1 MNLDARLRR
10 VAEWSRETVGLEAYG
25 LHEVHLYMERRL
37 GVRCPVF
44 SMEWVPVGVQAG
56 REEGVLPEGTAVV
69 EVELQSGRLI
79 RLMFVGGRTFADKL
93 RFNKE
98 DVQGII
104 GWLEQTTGLNFER
117 QVRLAERKDARLV
130 FQTHC
135 DGIPLFPAGRI
146 EVELDEQGRLALF
159 SVDGEFPDVSR
170 IDREQF
176 DPAFDQ
182 DMEKTAFDQLKL
194 MTIPVM
200 ERKKWVRVYAL
211 EEIFVSTDRRTIL
224 PYSTDERAA
233 VPVELKMVWQ
243 ESPQD
248 PQRNPSRKPF
258 ERRPLSPRKTD
269 LTVDEALALA
279 ADPAAY
285 SLSEQEIAAVVE
297 KVRTF
302 LSREFPAENG
312 RWMLTSISRDETYV
326 VAKLEPVRKEDRFP
340 ERKMKVFLDAERF
353 EVINYLD
360 GDSMFRE
367 LFASFAG
374 PEPAAVSKVEA
385 FERLKGRITLTP
397 TYVYDFVRHRYML
410 CGKLDCEYGV
420 LASSGDVVA
429 LRELVP

>member
-10 VAEWSRETVGLEAYG
+10 LAEWSRETVGLEAYG
-25 LHEVHLYMERRL
+25 LHEAHLYMERRL
-37 GVRCPVF
+37 EGLCPVF

-104 GWLEQTTGLNFER
+104 GWLDQTTGLDVER
-117 QVRLAERKDARLV
+117 QVRLVEREKGRLV

-135 DGIPLFPAGRI
+135 DGIPLVPTGRI
-146 EVELDEQGRLALF
+146 EVELDGQGRLALF
-159 SVDGEFPDVSR
+159 SVVGEFPDVSR
-170 IDREQF
+170 IETETFDLDFDRE
-176 DPAFDQ
+176 
-182 DMEKTAFDQLKL
+182 MEETAFDQLKL

-200 ERKKWVRVYAL
+200 ERKQWVRVYAL
-211 EEIFVSTDRRTIL
+211 EEVFVSTDRRTLL
-224 PYSTDERAA
+224 PCSTDERAA
-233 VPVELKMVWQ
+233 VPVERIMEWQ
-243 ESPQD
+243 EFPQD
-248 PQRNPSRKPF
+248 PQRNASRKPF
-258 ERRPLSPRKTD
+258 ERRPLFPRKTD

-285 SLSEQEIAAVVE
+285 SLSEQEITAVVE
-297 KVRTF
+297 NVRTF
-302 LSREFPAENG
+302 LRTEFPAESG
-312 RWMLTSISRDETYV
+312 KWTLTHITRDETNV

-340 ERKMKVFLDAERF
+340 ERKMKVILDAERF

-360 GDSMFRE
+360 GESMFSE

-374 PEPAAVSKVEA
+374 PEPAAVSKEEA
-385 FERLKGRITLTP
+385 FERLKGRITLSP
-397 TYVYDFVRHRYML
+397 AYVYDFARQRYIL

-420 LASSGDVVA
+420 LASGGDVVA